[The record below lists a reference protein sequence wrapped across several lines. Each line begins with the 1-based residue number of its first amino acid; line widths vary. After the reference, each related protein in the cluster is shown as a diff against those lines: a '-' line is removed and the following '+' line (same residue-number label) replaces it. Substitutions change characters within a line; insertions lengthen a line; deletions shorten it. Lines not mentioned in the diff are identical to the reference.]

1 MKNLKGNLSR
11 DIKNGTSLLE
21 IVGENIEQHAVL
33 FAEKLKIDKMIIK
46 KEIINI
52 VIKNLNE
59 DYKRLCKTKN

>member
-1 MKNLKGNLSR
+1 MKNLKNNLSR

-33 FAEKLKIDKMIIK
+33 FAEKLKTDKMTIK

-52 VIKNLNE
+52 VIKNLGE